1 METLVV
7 RGKKPLK
14 GQVKISGSKNAT
26 LPIMAAS
33 LLSSGEVIL
42 SGVPDLEDINVMS
55 EVLRILGAKVRRE
68 KDILIID
75 SRTINSVEVP
85 EHISRKMR
93 ASNLVMGALLAR
105 FQHARVAHPGGC
117 AIGSRP
123 MDLHIKGFLNLG
135 YEINDEYGFM
145 EGKGIAVNGKEVLL
159 DFPSVGATENIMMA
173 ATMAPGTTI
182 IRNSAREPEIVDLQ
196 NFLNRMGA
204 KVRGAGLD
212 TIRIEGVKS
221 LGEVEHKVI
230 PDRIE
235 AGTFMVAAAITRGD
249 IHIENVVV
257 EHIQP
262 LIAKLREIGVE
273 ISPWSSGIRV
283 IGTNNMRPGDIKT
296 MPYPGF
302 PTDMQP
308 QMMALLSTVSGTSIV
323 VETIFENRFM
333 HVQELRRMNADI
345 KIEGRVAIIKGKRRL
360 EGTLVEATDLR
371 AGAAL
376 VLAGLLAEGE
386 TAITRVEHIYRGY
399 ENFDI
404 KLQGIGADIK
414 KGLKA

>member
-7 RGKKPLK
+7 RGMRPLK

-55 EVLRILGAKVRRE
+55 EVLRIMGAKVRRE
-68 KDILIID
+68 NDVLIID
-75 SRTINSVEVP
+75 SRNISPVEVP
-85 EHISRKMR
+85 ESISRKMR
-93 ASNLVMGALLAR
+93 ASNLVMGSLLAR
-105 FQHARVAHPGGC
+105 FKHVRVAHPGGC

-123 MDLHIKGFLNLG
+123 MDLHIKGFRNLG
-135 YEINDEYGFM
+135 YEIIDEYGFM
-145 EGKGIAVNGKEVLL
+145 EGRGVNVSGREILL

-173 ATMAPGTTI
+173 ASLTPGNTI
-182 IRNSAREPEIVDLQ
+182 IRNAAREPEIVDLQ

-212 TIRIEGVKS
+212 TIRIEGVNN
-221 LGEVEHKVI
+221 LGGVEHKVI

-249 IHIENVVV
+249 VHVENVVL

-262 LIAKLREIGVE
+262 LIAKLREIGAEV
-273 ISPWSSGIRV
+273 IPWSSGIRV
-283 IGTNNMRPGDIKT
+283 IGNNNMRPTDIKT

-308 QMMALLSTVSGTSIV
+308 QMMALLATLEGTGIV

-333 HVQELRRMNADI
+333 HVQELRRMSADI
-345 KIEGRVAIIKGKRRL
+345 KVEGRVAIIKGKKRL
-360 EGTLVEATDLR
+360 EGTVVEATDLR

-376 VLAGLLAEGE
+376 VSAGLYAEGE
-386 TAITRVEHIYRGY
+386 TTVMQVYHIYRGY
-399 ENFDI
+399 EKFDE
-404 KLQGIGADIK
+404 KLRMIGAEVY
-414 KGLKA
+414 KGLKG